1 MIVLLVDDHTLFRHG
16 LKFLLADLDPAIS
29 FLEGRDLAS
38 ALTHAGRE
46 DIDLILLDLHL
57 PDVRDLDGLRTVKD
71 TFADSTVVV
80 LSSEENAALV
90 RDCIEA
96 GAAGFIPKSSTPAV
110 LVSALR
116 LVLSG
121 GTYLPPQ
128 VLGVRGHEPVP
139 AATPSASTQPPRPRE
154 VHEPGARLTDRQ
166 LQILL
171 LAVQGKSNKMI
182 ARELKVSEGTVKQH
196 LSALFRALGV
206 NNRTEAVF
214 VAAELGLSGS
224 ASRG

>member
-16 LKFLLADLDPAIS
+16 LKYLLADLDPAIS
-29 FLEGRDLAS
+29 FLEGHTVAS
-38 ALTHAGRE
+38 ALTHADRE

-57 PDVRDLDGLRTVKD
+57 PDVHGLDGLRAVKAA
-71 TFADSTVVV
+71 FADSTVVV
-80 LSSEENAALV
+80 LSSEENAVLV

-128 VLGVRGHEPVP
+128 VLGMRGTEP
-139 AATPSASTQPPRPRE
+139 AAAVAPSVATPPPPPRTM
-154 VHEPGARLTDRQ
+154 HETGTRLTDRQ

-171 LAVQGKSNKMI
+171 LTVQGKSNKMI
-182 ARELKVSEGTVKQH
+182 ARELGVSEGTVKQH
-196 LSALFRALGV
+196 LSALFRTLGV

-214 VAAELGLSGS
+214 VAAELGLSAPPG
-224 ASRG
+224 RG

>member
-16 LKFLLADLDPAIS
+16 LKYLLADLDPAIS
-29 FLEGRDLAS
+29 FLEGHTVAS
-38 ALTHAGRE
+38 ALAHADRD

-57 PDVRDLDGLRTVKD
+57 PDVRDLDGLRAVKAA
-71 TFADSTVVV
+71 FADSTVVV

-128 VLGVRGHEPVP
+128 VLGMRGAEPAP
-139 AATPSASTQPPRPRE
+139 AVTSSATTQAPRPRE
-154 VHEPGARLTDRQ
+154 AHEPGARLTERQ

-214 VAAELGLSGS
+214 VAAELGLSAPPG
-224 ASRG
+224 RG